1 MTISTTTIKDSFSG
15 NGSTTEFTYT
25 FKIADEDHIQVIIR
39 DSDGVETV
47 KTITTHYTVAGV
59 GGASGGTVTMSSAPA
74 TGETLVLRRSTTQTQ
89 GLDLIENDP
98 MPADNL
104 ETAFDKN
111 LSISQEL
118 QEQLDR
124 SFKISRTSTITTAE
138 ILDSAD
144 DRASKTL
151 GFDSSGD
158 LTTVADFNPAGGDSA
173 LFKFSTTTTDSDPGA
188 SYVRLNHATIA
199 SATEIFIDDVDYDS
213 TNVEAWVQSFDDVS
227 GNATNR
233 GRIRIRKAN
242 DLSKWVTFKV
252 NAAVTN
258 ARAIQKFQ
266 LPILTDLEL
275 LQPMIKFGFLL
286 LEVAIKAIQEVLL
299 ELQV

>member
-1 MTISTTTIKDSFSG
+1 MTISTTTIKNSYSG
-15 NGSTTEFTYT
+15 NSSTTEFSYT
-25 FKIADEDHIQVIIR
+25 FKISDEDHIQVIIR
-39 DSDGVETV
+39 TDATGVEVVQT
-47 KTITTHYTVAGV
+47 KTTNYTVAGV
-59 GGASGGTVTMSSAPA
+59 GDAGGGTVTMVSAPA

-98 MPADNL
+98 MPANNL

-173 LFKFSTTTTDSDPGA
+173 LFKFSTTTTDADPGA

-199 SATEIFIDDVDYDS
+199 SATIIYIDDVDYDE
-213 TNVEAWVQSFDDVS
+213 TNVEAWL
-227 GNATNR
+227 TNCL
-233 GRIRIRKAN
+233 K
-242 DLSKWVTFKV
+242 SCS
-252 NAAVTN
+252 
-258 ARAIQKFQ
+258 
-266 LPILTDLEL
+266 
-275 LQPMIKFGFLL
+275 
-286 LEVAIKAIQEVLL
+286 
-299 ELQV
+299 